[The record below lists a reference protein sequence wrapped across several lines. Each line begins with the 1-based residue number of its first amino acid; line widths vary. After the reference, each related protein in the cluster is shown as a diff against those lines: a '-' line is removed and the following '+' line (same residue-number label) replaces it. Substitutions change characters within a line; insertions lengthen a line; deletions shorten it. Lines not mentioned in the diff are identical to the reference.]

1 MLATDLQETSDNMD
15 DGSVMIQLP
24 VAEQARL
31 NRERADT
38 YHRYHIDA
46 VETEN
51 RNKYPRRFNVKV
63 GKIGLAKLLFK
74 EFFKYFGHWD
84 VIFSRPCTYGVF
96 SGPVGGFAPGQIFVS
111 AVCDVKCNIRSSSQ

>member
-1 MLATDLQETSDNMD
+1 MLAADFQETSDNMVE
-15 DGSVMIQLP
+15 GSVTIQLP

-31 NRERADT
+31 NRKLADT
-38 YHRYHIDA
+38 YHRYNIDA

-74 EFFKYFGHWD
+74 EFFNL
-84 VIFSRPCTYGVF
+84 R
-96 SGPVGGFAPGQIFVS
+96 GGLCAWAPPSTS
-111 AVCDVKCNIRSSSQ
+111 ACSASLCS

>member
-1 MLATDLQETSDNMD
+1 MLATDLDTTSENMM
-15 DGSVMIQLP
+15 DGSVTIQLP

-51 RNKYPRRFNVKV
+51 RQKFPRRFNVKV
-63 GKIGLAKLLFK
+63 GKFGLAKLL
-74 EFFKYFGHWD
+74 
-84 VIFSRPCTYGVF
+84 V
-96 SGPVGGFAPGQIFVS
+96 
-111 AVCDVKCNIRSSSQ
+111 